1 MDIMR
6 VGVTGGT
13 GFIGQYLIRDYGEE
27 YDFIVPVR
35 NWNMALEQN
44 NKATYVKSDFSVKSL
59 VNILKDCEVVIHLAA
74 KVMPKRMMR

>member
-1 MDIMR
+1 MR

-44 NKATYVKSDFSVKSL
+44 NKAT
-59 VNILKDCEVVIHLAA
+59 
-74 KVMPKRMMR
+74 